1 MSSQST
7 AELRKARG
15 RWQWGPAAKE
25 SGKIMIPIILWT
37 LHDLGGS
44 ITDRP
49 SGRCGAKLIEEAQKR
64 NYAVTPSFRGG
75 TGTGSVSA
83 MLAELESGRYAGCI
97 AREKGKKRTY
107 KITLL
112 LTEDEMPERPFPV
125 KVTKM
130 ADRPKLTPVP
140 RPVKPMSVFVQP
152 VADHAGFGNGGPD
165 PDYVP
170 PTVVPDPPARAPEPI
185 QPELPENPDT
195 PDVEDVVLPQIP
207 PLLVIPENENTFDL
221 LIELNQLAARA
232 LIASSRTPA
241 KIGPS
246 PEALDEAAQRLAAT
260 VEENQRLRT
269 KVNILQ
275 ETVVA
280 KGKEAEA
287 LRKALM
293 LAQGNLKAIQDNV
306 NQGEGRERALARLR
320 DTERTMQARPA
331 VRG

>member
-1 MSSQST
+1 MSAQST

-15 RWQWGPAAKE
+15 RWIWGPASKE
-25 SGKIMIPIILWT
+25 ASRVMVPIMLWT
-37 LHDLGGS
+37 LHDLGGT

-49 SGRCGAKLIEEAQKR
+49 TGRCGAKLIAEALKR
-64 NYAVTPSFRGG
+64 SYSVPPSFRNA
-75 TGTGSVSA
+75 TGSVSA
-83 MLAELESGRYAGCI
+83 MLGELEDGRYAGCI
-97 AREKGKKRTY
+97 AREKGNKRTY

-130 ADRPKLTPVP
+130 ADRPMLTPVP
-140 RPVKPMSVFVQP
+140 RVKAMSVFVQP
-152 VADHAGFGNGGPD
+152 VADDAGLGNGGPD

-170 PTVVPDPPARAPEPI
+170 PTVVPDPPAPVPEPV

-207 PLLVIPENENTFDL
+207 PLLVIPENEDAFEL
-221 LIELNQLAARA
+221 LIDLNQLAARA
-232 LIASSRTPA
+232 LIAVNRA
-241 KIGPS
+241 AHKIGPS
-246 PEALDEAAQRLAAT
+246 QESLDDAATRLAAT

-280 KGKEAEA
+280 KNKEAEG

-293 LAQGNLKAIQDNV
+293 LAQGNLRAIQDNV
-306 NQGEGRERALARLR
+306 DQGGTRERNLARLN
-320 DTERTMQARPA
+320 DVQRTMQARPA